1 MICYNETFC
10 FSFRITIKKQTIM
23 GRSVNYLNR
32 ATKVTY
38 IHNEVGYTD
47 EETNEWIEDEFWFDD
62 LFGNVKYGL
71 KAIFPSLTECERWD
85 NRETKIFLENNL
97 VEIGISEYC
106 GLVSISVRPNERIDA
121 NENLANNWIENVWD
135 KAENK
140 MAEFSTLL
148 NRVGT
153 FSNGEGVFEKKS

>member
-1 MICYNETFC
+1 
-10 FSFRITIKKQTIM
+10 M
-23 GRSVNYLNR
+23 GRSVNYLDR

-38 IHNEVGYTD
+38 IHGEVGYQD
-47 EETNEWIEDEFWFDD
+47 EETNEFIEHEFWFDD
-62 LFGNVKYGL
+62 LFENIKYGL

-106 GLVSISVRPNERIDA
+106 GLVSISVRPNEKNWA
-121 NENLANNWIENVWD
+121 NENLANNWINKVWD
-135 KAENK
+135 KSEIK
-140 MAEFSTLL
+140 MAEFSNVL

-153 FSNGEGVFEKKS
+153 FSNGEGVFEKKF